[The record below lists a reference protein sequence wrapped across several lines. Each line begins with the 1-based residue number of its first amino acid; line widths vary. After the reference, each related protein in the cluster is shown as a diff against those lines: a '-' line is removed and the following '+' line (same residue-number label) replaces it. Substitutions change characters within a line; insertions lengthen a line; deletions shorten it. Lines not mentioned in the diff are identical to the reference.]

1 MGGSWLTGEVTTNQ
15 PAADSTT
22 HIELE
27 LWVDLVCPWSWIA
40 KHRVEHAVAAFE
52 RPHDVTV
59 HLRSFQLDPD
69 APVGGAV
76 SVAEHLGE
84 KYGGALEGGR
94 LMTARASDEAQ
105 ADDLVFDLDAA
116 VRANTFD
123 AHRLCSLAQ
132 EMGGPALQSA
142 AAERFFSAHFREGLA
157 IDDHGVL
164 QRLAA
169 ECGMDERRVSA
180 VLASDSYADRVRE
193 DMARAQSMGVTATPC
208 LLANGYA
215 ALTDS
220 RPTADYLALLRG
232 VATDGR
238 AARHTPG

>member
-1 MGGSWLTGEVTTNQ
+1 MTTNQ

-22 HIELE
+22 HIKLE

-40 KHRVEHAVAAFE
+40 KHRLEHAVASFE

-76 SVAEHLGE
+76 PVAEHLGE

-94 LMTARASDEAQ
+94 LMTSLASDEAQ
-105 ADDLVFDLDAA
+105 VDDLVFDLDAA
-116 VRANTFD
+116 VRANSFD
-123 AHRLCSLAQ
+123 AHRLCALAH

-142 AAERFFSAHFREGLA
+142 ATERFFAAHFSEGLA

-164 QRLAA
+164 QRLSG

-180 VLASDSYADRVRE
+180 VLASDSYADRVRADLE
-193 DMARAQSMGVTATPC
+193 HAQSMGVTATPF

-215 ALTDS
+215 ALTGS

-238 AARHTPG
+238 APRHTPE

>member
-1 MGGSWLTGEVTTNQ
+1 MTTNQ

-40 KHRVEHAVAAFE
+40 KHRLEHAIAAFE
-52 RPHDVTV
+52 RPHDVVV

-76 SVAEHLGE
+76 PVAEHLGE
-84 KYGGALEGGR
+84 KYGGDLETGR
-94 LMTARASDEAQ
+94 LMTARASSEAQ

-123 AHRLCSLAQ
+123 AHRLCALAH

-142 AAERFFSAHFREGLA
+142 AAERFLSAHFREGLA

-164 QRLAA
+164 QRLAG

-180 VLASDSYADRVRE
+180 VLASDDYADQVRGDIE
-193 DMARAQSMGVTATPC
+193 RARAMGVTATPF
-208 LLANGYA
+208 LLANGSA
-215 ALTDS
+215 AVTGS

-232 VATDGR
+232 VATG
-238 AARHTPG
+238 AN

>member
-1 MGGSWLTGEVTTNQ
+1 VRSGHSRPPAASPERVGAAWLTGGVTTNQ

-22 HIELE
+22 LIEIEL
-27 LWVDLVCPWSWIA
+27 WIDLVCPWSWIA
-40 KHRVEHAVAAFE
+40 KHRLEHAVAAFE

-84 KYGGALEGGR
+84 KYGGA
-94 LMTARASDEAQ
+94 
-105 ADDLVFDLDAA
+105 

-123 AHRLCSLAQ
+123 AHRLCALAH

-164 QRLAA
+164 QRLTA

-180 VLASDSYADRVRE
+180 VLASDSYADRVRD
-193 DMARAQSMGVTATPC
+193 DMARAQSMGVTATPF

-215 ALTDS
+215 ALTGS
-220 RPTADYLALLRG
+220 RPTADYLAMLRG

-238 AARHTPG
+238 VARHTPE